1 MTYFLKTEGQL
12 EDEAQD
18 DNGIRLDNYNRT
30 PKQIRRLYGDVNKIF
45 GTDLPSASQIQEY
58 KTSWEA
64 KAIEDGHVIQTTQKN
79 SSAIIGKWLRKQG
92 VNRLDYNHVYKD
104 INTHTKHILPGH
116 PLKVIIRD
124 PVVFILAKLKF
135 SG

>member
-64 KAIEDGHVIQTTQKN
+64 KAIEDGHIIQTTKKN
-79 SSAIIGKWLRKQG
+79 SSGKIGKWLRKQG

-104 INTHTKHILPGH
+104 IKTHTKHILPGH

>member
-1 MTYFLKTEGQL
+1 MTYSLMTEG
-12 EDEAQD
+12 ERVDEAHE

-30 PKQIRRLYGDVNKIF
+30 PTQIHRLYGDVKKIF

-64 KAIEDGHVIQTTQKN
+64 KAIKAGQVIQTTSRN
-79 SSAIIGKWLRKQG
+79 SSGKIGKWLRKQG
-92 VNRLDYNHVYKD
+92 VNRLNYNHVYKD
-104 INTHTKHILPGH
+104 IKNHTKHILPGH

-124 PVVFILAKLKF
+124 PIVFVLAKLKF